1 MTSPRNDE
9 EPVGAPA
16 AEGDEQV
23 EPGAIIRSPAPES
36 TEDPSPEATRWP
48 WEAAHDPATA
58 PQAPKIEVGPTV
70 RTEDLYRS
78 HVDPAP
84 VAADVTTPASDPS
97 TAVVPPVTPV
107 IPGAG
112 IVGEAVP
119 ETISPM
125 SAAVAVDPGVVNVE
139 PRPERGLGAWGV
151 FLLVTG
157 ITTVVGF
164 VDMTIN
170 RQFTWFT
177 GAAFVIAAVLGALM
191 VRPRDL
197 WTAVITPPLAFLIS
211 LIIAGQPSTLT
222 GSGSLLLRE
231 AQLIGTGLAF
241 NAPYIFGGTA
251 AALIIVLIR
260 RAMIGKRA

>member
-1 MTSPRNDE
+1 M
-9 EPVGAPA
+9 
-16 AEGDEQV
+16 
-23 EPGAIIRSPAPES
+23 
-36 TEDPSPEATRWP
+36 
-48 WEAAHDPATA
+48 
-58 PQAPKIEVGPTV
+58 

-112 IVGEAVP
+112 IVGEP
-119 ETISPM
+119 FLRQFPHG
-125 SAAVAVDPGVVNVE
+125 AAVAVDPGVVNVE

-231 AQLIGTGLAF
+231 AQLIGTDWPSTRPTSL
-241 NAPYIFGGTA
+241 
-251 AALIIVLIR
+251 AALPQPSLLSCSSDEQ
-260 RAMIGKRA
+260 